1 MNNEDLNY
9 YNRMIANF
17 HEYIQDREHEGAKSI
32 MSFIVSTHVD
42 NIVAFEATKTDSSES
57 LYQQDKLNEIT
68 SLLQSVQQSYPYY
81 FPALDLQD
89 LDAIKVYH
97 QKYMDELL
105 EDEDFARDMG
115 VEPRKTA
122 SIYDDDDDVY
132 EMAEYD
138 EEAELDMMFP
148 NREDDDNWDDF

>member
-1 MNNEDLNY
+1 MSNEDLNY
-9 YNRMIANF
+9 YNRMIAEF
-17 HEYIQDREHEGAKSI
+17 RQYIEDREHEGAKSI

-42 NIVAFEATKTDSSES
+42 NIVVFDAKKSDSSEA
-57 LYQQDKLNEIT
+57 LNQQKELNEIT
-68 SLLQSVQQSYPYY
+68 SLLWSVQQRYPHY

-89 LDAIKVYH
+89 MDAIKVYH

-115 VEPRKTA
+115 VEPRKVT
-122 SIYDDDDDVY
+122 SIYDDDDN
-132 EMAEYD
+132 EMVEYD

-148 NREDDDNWDDF
+148 NRADDDDWDDL